1 MNHKYQLKMLVQNM
15 TQVKPRSP
23 AITQRLIE
31 HDLTRLNGLTIPY
44 CSSTG
49 QMGKTNQVQY
59 SQHPT
64 STRHRGRLS
73 TQVLKPVLN
82 QSCHFFSEHSFVPRT
97 APLFGLHDDG
107 CRIFHQVTYSQTFL
121 GFLLASQCNRIEML
135 TGPLACLC
143 LSSFDLVDKNQ
154 DSQSGTWSLMLLF
167 PGCK

>member
-1 MNHKYQLKMLVQNM
+1 MCVLTLVCEAPESWSKYTTPKLK
-15 TQVKPRSP
+15 P
-23 AITQRLIE
+23 I
-31 HDLTRLNGLTIPY
+31 LNLGRNSRYPCLE
-44 CSSTG
+44 
-49 QMGKTNQVQY
+49 
-59 SQHPT
+59 T
-64 STRHRGRLS
+64 S
-73 TQVLKPVLN
+73 LKPVL
-82 QSCHFFSEHSFVPRT
+82 SFFSEHSFVPRT